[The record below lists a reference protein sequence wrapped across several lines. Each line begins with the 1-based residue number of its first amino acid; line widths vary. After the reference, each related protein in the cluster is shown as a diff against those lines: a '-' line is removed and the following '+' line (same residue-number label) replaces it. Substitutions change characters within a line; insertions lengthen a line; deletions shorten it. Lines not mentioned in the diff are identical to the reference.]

1 MHGLA
6 RRVPA
11 DTPINKTET
20 ILSQLTGPLVFK
32 AHPQQ
37 NERGN
42 NAMNINRRQLL
53 AAAAG
58 GLAAAG
64 LTNAGLARAQAFPER
79 QITVIVSYPPGG
91 DTDAMARLYAER
103 LGQRVRQPVIID
115 NRAGAGGTVGNTFAL
130 RAKPDGYTLLFTP
143 NPFTTAPMLL
153 KLSPAASYD
162 PLTGF
167 DPVIQTGLQS
177 VLLVAHPDAGIKSV
191 RDLVAQA
198 KSGKQLNYGS
208 PGAGSPMHIAAELLN
223 RAAGIN
229 VQHIPFRGIGP
240 MIPEML
246 TGRVQMGYTT
256 FGPVAQHIAAGK
268 LVAVALTDPER
279 TPLIPGLA
287 TVAEQ
292 GYPSVKE
299 GAWHGFMAP
308 KGTPAAVIA
317 TFNEHFNEIL
327 KMPDVIER
335 MATFGARPVGGRPEA
350 LSRINA
356 DDFARLTKTIKD
368 LNITA
373 E

>member
-1 MHGLA
+1 MTLH
-6 RRVPA
+6 
-11 DTPINKTET
+11 
-20 ILSQLTGPLVFK
+20 
-32 AHPQQ
+32 
-37 NERGN
+37 
-42 NAMNINRRQLL
+42 RRQWMLAML
-53 AAAAG
+53 AAGCAIAG
-58 GLAAAG
+58 PSLA
-64 LTNAGLARAQAFPER
+64 QSFPER
-79 QITVIVSYPPGG
+79 TITIVVSYPPGG
-91 DTDAMARLYAER
+91 DTDAMARLYAEK
-103 LGQRVRQPVIID
+103 LSARVKQTVIVE
-115 NRAGAGGTVGNTFAL
+115 NRAGAGGTVGNTSAL

-153 KLSPAASYD
+153 KLNPANSYD

-167 DPVIQTGLQS
+167 DPVIQTGSQS
-177 VLLVAHPDAGIKSV
+177 VLLVAHPDTGIRNV

-198 KSGKQLNYGS
+198 KAGKPLNYAS

-246 TGRVQMGYTT
+246 TGRVNMGYTT
-256 FGPVAQHIAAGK
+256 YGPVAQHIAAGK

-292 GYPSVKE
+292 GYPAVKE
-299 GAWHGFMAP
+299 GAWHGFMVP
-308 KGTPAAVIA
+308 KGTPAAVVA
-317 TFNEHFNEIL
+317 TLNEHFNEIL

-335 MATFGARPVGGRPEA
+335 MASFGARPVGGRPEA
-350 LSRINA
+350 LSRVNA
-356 DDFARLTKTIKD
+356 EDFARLTRTIKE